1 MKKDRK
7 SFLKS
12 YLENLHPGLFFKN
25 FNEIKNRKIKWIII
39 SLLVAFFTYS
49 AIFFYVAI
57 QSDKVTGI
65 KHSYAETMHISKD
78 NLKNFSVG
86 ASYYIGKEKH
96 SVISFSKDDEFY
108 VVDFNTTTRN
118 YSEQFK
124 ITDNTI
130 KNPNILTQLI
140 LFLQDKK
147 GLKLI
152 TNIEYIS
159 DANKV
164 KINSEEYI
172 VEIYATQLKKVNGE
186 EVDKFYNTLLIQKG
200 QQDLIEKESVPINDL
215 ELTDVSVSNSELN
228 ISAKEKGKS
237 RYFVF
242 KTTTDE
248 KVNLK
253 TIDYTK

>member
-140 LFLQDKK
+140 LFLQEKK
-147 GLKLI
+147 GLKTI
-152 TNIEYIS
+152 NSIEYI
-159 DANKV
+159 DFDKV
-164 KINSEEYI
+164 KINSEEYK
-172 VEIYATQLKKVNGE
+172 VEIYATQLKKVNNE
-186 EVDKFYNTLLIQKG
+186 SVDTLLIQKG

-237 RYFVF
+237 KYFIF